1 MDFDSFW
8 YFSSFQNLNEHNTI
22 NYKVSS
28 HLTMHFFLLHII
40 EIIYPCKFEKNY
52 QVNISQI

>member
-8 YFSSFQNLNEHNTI
+8 YFSSFQNLNEHNTTT
-22 NYKVSS
+22 YKVSS

-40 EIIYPCKFEKNY
+40 EIICPCEFEQNY
-52 QVNISQI
+52 QININQL